1 MNIMK
6 SQQKKKKTFT
16 NLSSR
21 FEKNS
26 LQLVQNSMANRFSHL
41 RSESNS
47 MGEER
52 GSSSLCIWQRKRE
65 IERERERFRL
75 REERVEAREGE
86 ENPNISHM
94 AHTYLIFSLPDLLFH
109 KLESIRL
116 AHCVEL

>member
-1 MNIMK
+1 MDEQKK
-6 SQQKKKKTFT
+6 SNLAHEHNEEPVKKKKKTFT

-21 FEKNS
+21 SVKNS

-65 IERERERFRL
+65 IERERER
-75 REERVEAREGE
+75 EV
-86 ENPNISHM
+86 
-94 AHTYLIFSLPDLLFH
+94 
-109 KLESIRL
+109 
-116 AHCVEL
+116 

>member
-6 SQQKKKKTFT
+6 SQQKKKKAKKKKKNFT

-21 FEKNS
+21 SEKNS

-65 IERERERFRL
+65 IERERER
-75 REERVEAREGE
+75 EV
-86 ENPNISHM
+86 
-94 AHTYLIFSLPDLLFH
+94 
-109 KLESIRL
+109 
-116 AHCVEL
+116 